1 MYVHWEM
8 LSAGVS
14 QRKKLELSGGE
25 FLLKLDA
32 VTPRSLVHV
41 ANMLESQK
49 EELGG
54 DSSVVHRAVF
64 PGDSSNN
71 ILF

>member
-1 MYVHWEM
+1 M
-8 LSAGVS
+8 LL
-14 QRKKLELSGGE
+14 QERI
-25 FLLKLDA
+25 
-32 VTPRSLVHV
+32 

-54 DSSVVHRAVF
+54 DSSVVHRAVI

-71 ILF
+71 ILL